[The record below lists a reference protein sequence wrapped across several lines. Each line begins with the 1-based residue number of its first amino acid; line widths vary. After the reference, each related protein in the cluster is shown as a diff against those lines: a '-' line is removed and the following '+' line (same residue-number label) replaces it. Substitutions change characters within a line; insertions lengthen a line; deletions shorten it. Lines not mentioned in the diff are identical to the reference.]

1 MKGITVLGGEN
12 SKRLDRGIYVKS
24 VTEGGA
30 AWRDGRLKA
39 GKILLCFYFSM
50 MIKFCSKFKLSC
62 SAVTFNQWISCQWS
76 NRYMYKEQACMV
88 LVILSSSFCHQAF
101 KKYVRF
107 LGYKGPW
114 LGWKDFPGT
123 CNNWPQCKPLMF
135 FTWKIQS
142 PL

>member
-50 MIKFCSKFKLSC
+50 MIKFCSKFNNNNNNNNNNNK
-62 SAVTFNQWISCQWS
+62 F
-76 NRYMYKEQACMV
+76 
-88 LVILSSSFCHQAF
+88 IL
-101 KKYVRF
+101 
-107 LGYKGPW
+107 
-114 LGWKDFPGT
+114 
-123 CNNWPQCKPLMF
+123 
-135 FTWKIQS
+135 I
-142 PL
+142 